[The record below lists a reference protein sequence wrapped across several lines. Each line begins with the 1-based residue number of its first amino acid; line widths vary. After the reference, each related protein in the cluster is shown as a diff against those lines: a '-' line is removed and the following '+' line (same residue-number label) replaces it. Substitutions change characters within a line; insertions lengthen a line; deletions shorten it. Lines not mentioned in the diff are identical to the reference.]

1 MDRIF
6 YRFSIVARVQ
16 SLKITQKYTT
26 EPREMNRICR
36 HLYAADNFADL
47 CESINWENPIW

>member
-47 CESINWENPIW
+47 CEFINWENPI